1 MSDPPTKRPRS
12 RSPPARPRTG
22 RKAVII
28 SPVLAEPPPKRV
40 VGRSSGVLSTR
51 RPPLAGAPPRA
62 APAGPIAPP
71 STARAATLRPPAPSL
86 RRPPPSLQ
94 PRRSPPPAAGG
105 GRGAAASTARGP
117 SAQRTATTADALH
130 DAALDGRLWY
140 AACGAACAAA
150 GGGRGATPP
159 PLPIEFGSG
168 DAYVALHR
176 PLLHEE
182 ARQCVRAGW
191 AEAATSSRSLWRVDV
206 VAVVDGARGRVVA
219 TAGFPHNAPRPPPGA
234 LHDGDVVVLTRGRPP
249 VDDAA
254 DWAAGGRGAA
264 ADGGVELEEGEVPG
278 GGDGAAGAHA
288 PPSTPPTPFAGVL
301 RVRGD
306 SVTVTG
312 RPVCPGH
319 EGRAADAT
327 APCASALATLCAG
340 ASDWWL
346 TVAGPLTTSV
356 RELAALDAVPG
367 LPLAGALLSPSA
379 AAARAVR
386 PGSAAARR
394 WPPEVGAPDFVAHLQ
409 ATFDHAQL
417 RAIEVAACHLS
428 GGAGLGA
435 PRSTSLY
442 EPPRV
447 PPPPFT
453 LIQGPPGTGKTHTV
467 VGVLNVWH
475 LVAYQRHYAARA
487 AALGAGKGARGGA
500 ATATPLPTHTARRP
514 RLLVTAPSNAAVD
527 ELLRR
532 VTERGFVDGG
542 GSTYR
547 PSVVRVG
554 SDAAPLA
561 PAARAVW
568 VDVLVAELLAQSPG
582 DRAASLASARA
593 KAGDAARRVAAV
605 RRTLASALGTDGE
618 AAALNAFM
626 AADDARERAEL
637 TVSRLETAA
646 TADRGGAAARRAA
659 RDTLEASFID
669 TAEMVFTTLSSTG
682 RKLFDRARGA
692 AAFDTVLI
700 DEAAQATE
708 VAALQAL
715 ALGARAAVLV
725 GDPRQLPATVL
736 TGVARAGGLARSLFE
751 RLVDGGVPAALLAVQ
766 YRMHPSI
773 RAFPSSAYYGGAL
786 EDAPSVLARAPPPFY
801 ASPLLKPYTLF
812 DVSRARERRAAGRGG
827 PSLANDA
834 EAVLAAALY
843 AELRRTLIE
852 AAAAA
857 TVAGLPPPRPVT
869 VGVLTP
875 YRAQVAAVTAALNA
889 AVGPRAAAGVR
900 VATVDA
906 FQGSEVDVAIL
917 TTVRA
922 RGHAH
927 ASLNHGGVGFL
938 DDARR
943 LNVAVTRAR
952 QALWIVGCAA
962 TLGGS
967 PAWRALLQD
976 ARARGVVIQDA
987 DARSLFPGHRPW
999 REEDGG
1005 GRGAEVTA
1013 APVLSPRSRGVLF

>member
-1 MSDPPTKRPRS
+1 M
-12 RSPPARPRTG
+12 
-22 RKAVII
+22 
-28 SPVLAEPPPKRV
+28 
-40 VGRSSGVLSTR
+40 
-51 RPPLAGAPPRA
+51 
-62 APAGPIAPP
+62 
-71 STARAATLRPPAPSL
+71 
-86 RRPPPSLQ
+86 
-94 PRRSPPPAAGG
+94 GG
-105 GRGAAASTARGP
+105 G
-117 SAQRTATTADALH
+117 
-130 DAALDGRLWY
+130 
-140 AACGAACAAA
+140 
-150 GGGRGATPP
+150 
-159 PLPIEFGSG
+159 
-168 DAYVALHR
+168 
-176 PLLHEE
+176 
-182 ARQCVRAGW
+182 
-191 AEAATSSRSLWRVDV
+191 
-206 VAVVDGARGRVVA
+206 
-219 TAGFPHNAPRPPPGA
+219 NA
-234 LHDGDVVVLTRGRPP
+234 H
-249 VDDAA
+249 
-254 DWAAGGRGAA
+254 
-264 ADGGVELEEGEVPG
+264 
-278 GGDGAAGAHA
+278 AHA
-288 PPSTPPTPFAGVL
+288 PPSTPPAPFAGVL

-306 SVTVTG
+306 TVTVTG

-319 EGRAADAT
+319 EGRAANAA
-327 APCASALATLCAG
+327 APCTSSLAALRAG
-340 ASDWWL
+340 GAGWWL

-356 RELAALDAVPG
+356 RELAALDAVPRM
-367 LPLAGALLSPSA
+367 PLAGALLSPSA

-435 PRSTSLY
+435 LRSTGLY
-442 EPPRV
+442 EPPRTH
-447 PPPPFT
+447 PPPFT

-487 AALGAGKGARGGA
+487 AALGAGRGPRGNA
-500 ATATPLPTHTARRP
+500 ATPVPTHTARRP

-568 VDVLVAELLAQSPG
+568 VDVLVAELLAQTPAA
-582 DRAASLASARA
+582 RAAALASARA

-618 AAALNAFM
+618 AASLNAFM
-626 AADDARERAEL
+626 ATDDARERAEL

-646 TADRGGAAARRAA
+646 AADRGSAAARRTA

-682 RKLFDRARGA
+682 RKLFDRARGS

-715 ALGARAAVLV
+715 ALGARATVLV

-736 TGVARAGGLARSLFE
+736 SGVARAGGLARSLFE
-751 RLVDGGVPAALLAVQ
+751 RLVWGGVPAALLAVQ

-773 RAFPSSAYYGGAL
+773 RAFPSTAYYGGAL
-786 EDAPSVLARAPPPFY
+786 EDAPSVLARPPPPFY
-801 ASPLLKPYTLF
+801 ASALLKPYALF

-834 EAVLAAALY
+834 EAQLAAALY
-843 AELRRTLIE
+843 AELRRALIE

-857 TVAGLPPPRPVT
+857 AAAGLPPPAPRHRRRPHP
-869 VGVLTP
+869 L
-875 YRAQVAAVTAALNA
+875 
-889 AVGPRAAAGVR
+889 PRPGGRRHRRSKCCRRLPRGSGSAGGHRGR
-900 VATVDA
+900 VP
-906 FQGSEVDVAIL
+906 
-917 TTVRA
+917 
-922 RGHAH
+922 
-927 ASLNHGGVGFL
+927 GVGGGCRHF
-938 DDARR
+938 DD
-943 LNVAVTRAR
+943 
-952 QALWIVGCAA
+952 G
-962 TLGGS
+962 
-967 PAWRALLQD
+967 
-976 ARARGVVIQDA
+976 ARARP
-987 DARSLFPGHRPW
+987 RPRLPPPRRRRLPG
-999 REEDGG
+999 
-1005 GRGAEVTA
+1005 
-1013 APVLSPRSRGVLF
+1013 